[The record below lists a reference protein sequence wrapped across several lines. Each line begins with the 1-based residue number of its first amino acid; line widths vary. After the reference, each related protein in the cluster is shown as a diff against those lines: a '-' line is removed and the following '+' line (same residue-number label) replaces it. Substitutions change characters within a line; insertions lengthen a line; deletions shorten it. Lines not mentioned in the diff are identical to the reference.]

1 MEAQGTQVLGV
12 AEFKRRCLELLERTR
27 VHGDE
32 IVVTKRGV
40 PIARVIPLRE
50 GAASLRGRYR
60 GAITVAGD
68 IVSVDWSEE
77 WEDLP

>member
-1 MEAQGTQVLGV
+1 MEAHGTEVLGV

-27 VHGDE
+27 LHGDE

-40 PIARVIPLRE
+40 PIARVIPLRD

-60 GAITVAGD
+60 DAVAIDGD
-68 IVSVDWSEE
+68 IVAVDWSEE